1 MGAPDLVSVSEAPA
15 ASRAALPREATSR
28 YTYAMALGG
37 SMAMPAGVRLR
48 TAPELATLLLE
59 LGRLIRARRYYAPGD
74 PKLATVFERSL
85 RAWQADLLR
94 RGPLDLELVA
104 EGFQEYG
111 GRGVLSHPRLAELG
125 QDLAQR
131 GVKRLRFE
139 PSLDADAFAAF
150 AEVLATD
157 AGRTASRGGFA
168 AALYAHSPAGIL
180 VNGVPASELPPA
192 PSSAPPPA
200 AAAALELEDD
210 ETAPLAGGGSAAA
223 GERQPAPRPELEVLL
238 RQLDACDS
246 ASSYLDLARRTS
258 LLAGRAF
265 DEGRHEDAFRVFQR
279 FAAHVNEKTAEPAR
293 DVARGFLR
301 SLLEGPRL
309 AYVIRRALSGLEAGD
324 LEANQVLLALGDAT
338 VPALLD
344 AASSLEKGVER
355 DRLTAMVVTLGERAL
370 PAVLERLRMADSPP
384 RLRAAIR
391 IAGELQHPDVV
402 APLGDLLEAGERS
415 VREEAVRA
423 LVHVGS
429 EAAVAALAAVLGS
442 ATPGL
447 AVSALH
453 GLGSTASARAVEP
466 LRRALDLALEAR
478 DTARAKEVIRAL
490 GRLGRAEAGA
500 ALVRLLERRARIGGG
515 WLRELKAAAVAALG
529 GIPGD
534 EAVAALAQVAQT
546 RDAQLRRAAQ
556 TALDRRAHARTRAGA

>member
-1 MGAPDLVSVSEAPA
+1 
-15 ASRAALPREATSR
+15 
-28 YTYAMALGG
+28 MAVPG
-37 SMAMPAGVRLR
+37 GVRLR

-59 LGRLIRARRYYAPGD
+59 LGRLIRARRYYPPGD

-85 RAWQADLLR
+85 RAWRADLQR
-94 RGPLDLELVA
+94 RGPLELELVA
-104 EGFQEYG
+104 EGFREEG
-111 GRGVLSHPRLAELG
+111 GRGVLSHPRLTELV
-125 QDLAQR
+125 QDLAER
-131 GVKRLRFE
+131 GVQRLRFE
-139 PSLDADAFAAF
+139 ASLDADAFAAF

-180 VNGVPASELPPA
+180 VNGAGASERPPAPPPPPAPATAPPLEDEPTSPLADAAEPA
-192 PSSAPPPA
+192 PSS
-200 AAAALELEDD
+200 
-210 ETAPLAGGGSAAA
+210 
-223 GERQPAPRPELEVLL
+223 GERQLPPRRELEVLL
-238 RQLDACDS
+238 HQLDECDS
-246 ASSYLDLARRTS
+246 ASSYLDLARRTM
-258 LLAGRAF
+258 LLAERAF
-265 DEGRHEDAFRVFQR
+265 DEGRRDDAFRAFQCL
-279 FAAHVNEKTAEPAR
+279 AAHASEKATEPSR
-293 DVARGFLR
+293 DLARGFLR
-301 SLLEGPRL
+301 SLLEGERL

-344 AASSLEKGVER
+344 AAASLEKGAER
-355 DRLTAMVVTLGERAL
+355 DRLAAMVVTFGERAL
-370 PAVLERLRMADSPP
+370 PAVLERLAAEEAPA

-402 APLGDLLEAGERS
+402 APLGSLLEDGERS

-429 EAAVAALAAVLGS
+429 DAAVAALAAVLGS

-453 GLGSTASARAVEP
+453 GLGSTASARAVDP

-500 ALVRLLERRARIGGG
+500 ALVGVLERRVRLGGG
-515 WLRELKAAAVAALG
+515 WLRELKSAAVAALG

-556 TALDRRAHARTRAGA
+556 TALDRRAHARTRAGG

>member
-1 MGAPDLVSVSEAPA
+1 
-15 ASRAALPREATSR
+15 
-28 YTYAMALGG
+28 
-37 SMAMPAGVRLR
+37 
-48 TAPELATLLLE
+48 
-59 LGRLIRARRYYAPGD
+59 
-74 PKLATVFERSL
+74 
-85 RAWQADLLR
+85 
-94 RGPLDLELVA
+94 
-104 EGFQEYG
+104 
-111 GRGVLSHPRLAELG
+111 
-125 QDLAQR
+125 
-131 GVKRLRFE
+131 
-139 PSLDADAFAAF
+139 
-150 AEVLATD
+150 
-157 AGRTASRGGFA
+157 
-168 AALYAHSPAGIL
+168 
-180 VNGVPASELPPA
+180 
-192 PSSAPPPA
+192 
-200 AAAALELEDD
+200 
-210 ETAPLAGGGSAAA
+210 
-223 GERQPAPRPELEVLL
+223 VLL
-238 RQLDACDS
+238 QQLDECDG
-246 ASSYLDLARRTS
+246 ASSYLDLARRTM
-258 LLAGRAF
+258 LIAERAF
-265 DEGRHEDAFRVFQR
+265 DENRRDDAFRVFQR
-279 FAAHVNEKTAEPAR
+279 LAAHATEKESEPSR
-293 DVARGFLR
+293 DLARGFLR

-355 DRLTAMVVTLGERAL
+355 DRLTAMVVTFGERAL
-370 PAVLERLRMADSPP
+370 PAVLEHLAAEETPA

-402 APLGDLLEAGERS
+402 APLGNLLEAGERT

-429 EAAVAALAAVLGS
+429 DSAVAALAAVLGS

-453 GLGSTASARAVEP
+453 GLGSTASARAVDP

-500 ALVRLLERRARIGGG
+500 ALVAVLERRVRLGGG
-515 WLRELKAAAVAALG
+515 WLRELKSAAVAALG

-546 RDAQLRRAAQ
+546 RDTQLRRAAQ
-556 TALDRRAHARTRAGA
+556 TALDRRAHARTRAGG